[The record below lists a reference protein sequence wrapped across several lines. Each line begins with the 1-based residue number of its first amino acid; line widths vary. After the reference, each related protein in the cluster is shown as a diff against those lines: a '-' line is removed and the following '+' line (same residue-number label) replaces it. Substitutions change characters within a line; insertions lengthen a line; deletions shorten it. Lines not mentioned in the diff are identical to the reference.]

1 MESEQLI
8 TKITQTLKRPDGSE
22 VRIVV
27 EQAFGSGLTPSL
39 GVYVLRRPTTANNW
53 QLCKTAPHKD
63 WRTMS
68 VDEYQK
74 HGRSEMLRYVSIG
87 EILRLSA
94 AIGKPMSYVDT
105 CPGLHG

>member
-27 EQAFGSGLTPSL
+27 QQSFGLGLTPSL
-39 GVYVLRRPTTANNW
+39 GVYVLRRLTTVDNW
-53 QLCKTAPHKD
+53 QLCKNTP
-63 WRTMS
+63 
-68 VDEYQK
+68 
-74 HGRSEMLRYVSIG
+74 LRYVSIG

-105 CPGLHG
+105 CPGLQG

>member
-8 TKITQTLKRPDGSE
+8 TKITQTLKRADGSE

-27 EQAFGSGLTPSL
+27 EQAFGIGLTPSL
-39 GVYVLRRPTTANNW
+39 GMYVLRRPTTAHNW
-53 QLCKTAPHKD
+53 QLCSSSPHEE

-68 VDEYQK
+68 VDEYQI

-87 EILRLSA
+87 EILRLRA

-105 CPGLHG
+105 CPGLQG